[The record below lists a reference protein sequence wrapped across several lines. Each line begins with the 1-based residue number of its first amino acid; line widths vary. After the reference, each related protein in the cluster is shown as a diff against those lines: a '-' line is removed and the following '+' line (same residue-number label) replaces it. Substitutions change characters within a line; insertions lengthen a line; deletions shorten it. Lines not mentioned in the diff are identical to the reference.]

1 MDLSKALEALQ
12 QYFGYDSFRPMQA
25 EIVEAVYQKK
35 DSLVLMPT
43 GGGKSICFQIP
54 AITMPGTALV
64 ISPLISLMQDQ
75 VVGLRANGV
84 KAAFLNSTLDAT
96 EQQVVEDDFFQGNLD
111 LLYVSPE
118 KVCSEGFLPLLQRA
132 KLSLVAI
139 DEAHCVSAWGHDF
152 RPEYTQLQF
161 IKKQF
166 PSVPVIALTATA
178 DRITRDDIITQLKL
192 DSPEVFLA
200 SFDRPNL
207 SLEVRPGQRRKE
219 QIIQFLKQHPQ
230 DSGIVY
236 CLSRKSTEKLAAD
249 LTKAGFKAAAYH
261 AGMSSIDRASIQ
273 DQFLR
278 DEVPIVCAT
287 IAFGMGIDKS
297 NVRWVIHYNLPK
309 NLENYYQEIGRAGR
323 DSAPAQTMLF
333 YSYQDVMMLTDIIQK
348 NESENQQVQ
357 LAKLDRMKQY
367 AESLA
372 CRRRI
377 LLNYFN
383 EDHQQNCGNCDIC
396 RNPPQAFDGTV
407 LAQKAL
413 SAVYRLREKVGL
425 NLLVDILRGS
435 GRKEIR
441 DLGYD
446 QIKTFG
452 AGRDTAASAWL
463 SYLSQLINLG
473 YLEVAYDH
481 YGVLRLTPAS
491 QRVLF
496 ESESVELV
504 RIATL
509 KERREKEKVQLK
521 TKTKADRIR
530 DELFEVL
537 RALRRKL
544 AQQKGVPPYIIFSDA
559 TLEEMA
565 AAKPVSDTEM
575 RAISGV
581 GDRKLQL
588 YGDDFMKAIL
598 NYQAEHGNAKPGST
612 HRISFE
618 LFKQGKSVEEIAAQ
632 RGIQATTIYS
642 HLASCY
648 LNGEELDIH
657 QLVSAETIET
667 ITKALPYLEK
677 PVRLKALHEMFDGS
691 LDYGTLR
698 MALAHLQKQGVYK
711 EDK

>member
-1 MDLSKALEALQ
+1 MDLAVARAALK

-25 EIVEAVYQKK
+25 EIIEAVFQKK
-35 DSLVLMPT
+35 DTVVLMPT

-64 ISPLISLMQDQ
+64 VSPLISLMQDQ

-84 KAAFLNSTLDAT
+84 KAAFLNSTQDST
-96 EQQVVEDDFFQGNLD
+96 EQQQVEDEFFQGELD

-118 KVCSEGFLPLLQRA
+118 KLCSESFLPLLQRA
-132 KLSLVAI
+132 NLSLVAI
-139 DEAHCVSAWGHDF
+139 DEAHCVSSWGHDF
-152 RPEYTQLQF
+152 RPEYTKLKF
-161 IKKQF
+161 LKKQF
-166 PSVPVIALTATA
+166 PDIPVIALTATA
-178 DRITRDDIITQLKL
+178 DRITRDDIIEQLRLNTPKT
-192 DSPEVFLA
+192 FLA

-207 SLEVRPGQRRKE
+207 SLEVRGGQRRKE
-219 QIIQFLKQHPQ
+219 QIIQFLRKRPD

-249 LTKAGFKAAAYH
+249 LNQAGFKAGAYH
-261 AGMSSIDRASIQ
+261 AGMSSEERATVQDR
-273 DQFLR
+273 FLK
-278 DEVPIVCAT
+278 DELPIVCAT

-323 DSAPAQTMLF
+323 DGAPAQTMLF

-348 NESENQQVQ
+348 NESENTEVQ

-383 EDHQQNCGNCDIC
+383 EDYNDNCGNCDIC

-407 LAQKAL
+407 IAQKAL

-452 AGRDTAASAWL
+452 AGRDIAASAWL

-473 YLEVAYDH
+473 YLEIAYDH
-481 YGVLRLTPAS
+481 YGVLRLTSAS
-491 QRVLF
+491 ERVLF
-496 ESESVELV
+496 KKEKVELV

-509 KERREKEKVQLK
+509 KERRAQEKVKLK
-521 TKTKADRIR
+521 TPTKADRIR
-530 DELFEVL
+530 DELFEEL

-565 AAKPVSDTEM
+565 AAKPVSDAEM
-575 RAISGV
+575 KMISGV

-588 YGDDFMKAIL
+588 YGDVFMRAIID
-598 NYQAEHGNAKPGST
+598 YQAEKGNAKPGST
-612 HRISFE
+612 QRISYE
-618 LFKQGKSVEEIAAQ
+618 LYQQGKSIEEIAIQ
-632 RGIQATTIYS
+632 RDIQVNTIYS

-648 LNGEELDIH
+648 LNGENLAIED
-657 QLVSAETIET
+657 LVSQETIET
-667 ITKALPYLEK
+667 VEKALPYLEK
-677 PVRLKALHEMFDGS
+677 PVRLKALYEMFDGEV
-691 LDYGTLR
+691 DYGPLR
-698 MALAHLQKQGVYK
+698 LALTHLQKTGVYQP
-711 EDK
+711 